1 MSALDGRTV
10 VVTRPES
17 QAGPLVRSLRKA
29 GAEVIEIPAF
39 KIATLPCPELPAA
52 LHETAGVSGTIIVLT
67 SANAVAHVEAALS
80 EAGLTP
86 DALSNATIATVGP
99 ATEEAI
105 KELGLEA
112 TIKASPH
119 TGEALAEAIA
129 NALRAPGAAIS
140 EHESAARG
148 LRVLFPAARDA
159 ADTIETVL
167 GEAGMKVE
175 RFNIYGAVA
184 EAGPVALNATPDVVT
199 FASPSAARFF
209 EEVIESDAVAPL
221 KRDTLVACIGPTT
234 ADAVAAAG
242 YAHSITASVHTIYGL
257 IDVIVDHYSSTD

>member
-1 MSALDGRTV
+1 MMSALDGRTV
-10 VVTRPES
+10 IVTRPES

-39 KIATLPCPELPAA
+39 KIATLPCPEFTAA
-52 LHETAGVSGTIIVLT
+52 LGEIADAPGAIVVLT
-67 SANAVAHVEAALS
+67 SANTVAHLAAALDA
-80 EAGLTP
+80 AGLAP
-86 DALSNATIATVGP
+86 DVLSNATIASVGP

-105 KELGLEA
+105 KELDLEA
-112 TIKASPH
+112 AITASPH
-119 TGEALAEAIA
+119 TGEALAEAIVQA
-129 NALRAPGAAIS
+129 NRASGKDS
-140 EHESAARG
+140 SR
-148 LRVLFPAARDA
+148 RVLYPCARDA

-167 GEAGMKVE
+167 GKTGMKVE

-184 EAGPVALNATPDVVT
+184 ESGPVALNETPDVVT

-209 EEVIESDAVAPL
+209 EEVIESGAVASL

-257 IDVIVDHYSSTD
+257 IDVIVGHYSPTD

>member
-10 VVTRPES
+10 IVTRPES
-17 QAGPLVRSLRKA
+17 QAGPLVRSLRKV

-39 KIATLPCPELPAA
+39 KIATLPCPEFSAA
-52 LHETAGVSGTIIVLT
+52 LNEVAGLAGTVIVIT
-67 SANAVAHVEAALS
+67 SVNAVSHLGTAL
-80 EAGLTP
+80 EQAGLAP
-86 DALSNATIATVGP
+86 DALSNATIACVGP

-112 TIKASPH
+112 AITASPH
-119 TGEALAEAIA
+119 TGEALAEGIV
-129 NALRAPGAAIS
+129 NALRAPGATVS
-140 EHESAARG
+140 EHESAARA

-167 GEAGMKVE
+167 GKAGMKVE
-175 RFNIYGAVA
+175 RFNVYGAVA
-184 EAGPVALNATPDVVT
+184 EKGPVALGATPDVVT
-199 FASPSAARFF
+199 FASPSAARYF
-209 EEVIESDAVAPL
+209 EEVIESGSVASL

-242 YAHSITASVHTIYGL
+242 YKHSITASVATIYGL
-257 IDVIVDHYSSTD
+257 IDVIVDHYSPTD